1 MLAVR
6 IFNHTSSEK
15 RLWNLEPLTEFWPE
29 DLEEDGGVRT
39 TYGDDD
45 YMDLTCGEL
54 VQLVQVLEPHTIQWR
69 IAMNAYTLKDQLGFT
84 KMHENPRVISEDKP
98 RRPYDTKGLT
108 KLRTLLN
115 NDE

>member
-6 IFNHTSSEK
+6 IFNHGSSGK
-15 RLWNLEPLTEFWPE
+15 RLWKLEPLPTFSPA

-39 TYGDDD
+39 TYDGDD

-54 VQLVQVLEPHTIQWR
+54 VQLVQMLEHGSEQWR

-84 KMHENPRVISEDKP
+84 RIHENPRVISEEKP
-98 RRPYDTKGLT
+98 SRPYDTKGLT
-108 KLRTLLN
+108 KLRNLLN
-115 NDE
+115 NHE